1 MATRG
6 GKSRKIRSRDALIDQ
21 SFIEPSPHNQPPP
34 RRPGRGPAQRPA
46 APRDDDHEQSPNS
59 MKPNNGMTH
68 DIHTGKPPK
77 SGSTKNRGKPTTYS
91 ICKPDDEAAGVK
103 KEKGWQRGATT
114 QTNADHFSSYGSLRC
129 DLQSSTSAPS
139 RTNTNRRSAP
149 WTPTLP
155 TALTRPPPPSPAP
168 ARGAQQDRQQD
179 PEALTRI
186 DLFCFPVP
194 QLRVNSILRLFG
206 LETLRRYLPVSVP
219 EGLNE
224 LQRIAVRFEEKIYT
238 AATSQSDYLR
248 KVSLKMLSMETRTQQ
263 APGNAQVIPNQ
274 NYPGQG

>member
-68 DIHTGKPPK
+68 DIHT
-77 SGSTKNRGKPTTYS
+77 
-91 ICKPDDEAAGVK
+91 
-103 KEKGWQRGATT
+103 
-114 QTNADHFSSYGSLRC
+114 DHFSSYGSLRC